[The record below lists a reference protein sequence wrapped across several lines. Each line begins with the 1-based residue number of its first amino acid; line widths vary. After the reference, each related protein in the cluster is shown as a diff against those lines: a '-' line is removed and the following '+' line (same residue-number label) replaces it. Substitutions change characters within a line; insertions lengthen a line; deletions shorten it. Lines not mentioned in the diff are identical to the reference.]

1 MAKRY
6 KKYSLAE
13 KRKYWGDTMNNL
25 FDIQVGKNGRK
36 RTKQEE
42 RKFLYAQGFYSASK
56 SGKLSSKF
64 NDMET
69 PQQFG
74 QIAGFKAR
82 AYDRNRLQTA
92 IQIASINA
100 KKINKGK

>member
-1 MAKRY
+1 MAKKY

-13 KRKYWGDTMNNL
+13 KRKYWGAKMNNL

-36 RTKQEE
+36 RTKKEEQE
-42 RKFLYAQGFYSASK
+42 FLYAQGFYSASK

-64 NDMET
+64 NDMEA

-74 QIAGFKAR
+74 QIAGFKAK
-82 AYDRNRLQTA
+82 AYDKIRLQTA
-92 IQIASINA
+92 IRTASI
-100 KKINKGK
+100 KRKNK